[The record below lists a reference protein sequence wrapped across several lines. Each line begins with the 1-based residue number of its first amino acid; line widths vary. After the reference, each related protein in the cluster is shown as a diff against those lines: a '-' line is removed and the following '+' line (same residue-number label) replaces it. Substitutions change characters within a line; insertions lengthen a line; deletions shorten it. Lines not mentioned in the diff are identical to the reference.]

1 MRENDG
7 PITSI
12 SRLVFF
18 CQFASV
24 STVSCKL
31 FFVVSSRH
39 GSLGRLKKRSFFLC
53 ASTSLLNCTSTFYSL
68 RCKEVNRQ
76 PL

>member
-39 GSLGRLKKRSFFLC
+39 GSLVRLKKRSFFMCFDFFVELYVDV
-53 ASTSLLNCTSTFYSL
+53 LFV
-68 RCKEVNRQ
+68 EV
-76 PL
+76 

>member
-1 MRENDG
+1 MMVLLL
-7 PITSI
+7 PI

-31 FFVVSSRH
+31 FFCGEFSSRFF
-39 GSLGRLKKRSFFLC
+39 RQTKKKKFFFMCFDFFVELYVDV
-53 ASTSLLNCTSTFYSL
+53 LFV
-68 RCKEVNRQ
+68 EV
-76 PL
+76 